1 MRYFLPFIIGYCNG
15 AIATVYA
22 VRKKHRMRQNPM
34 RYPVII
40 TAALSLAACV
50 ADVDN
55 VDSQPSDKNDAVV
68 ESDKQMNERA
78 KQASK
83 LIETAL
89 AGTQGYDITESLTTE
104 VGQRLAGTEAEARA
118 RDWAVQKF
126 KDIGLENVRVEP
138 FTIPGWERGDE
149 SAYIISPYPQKL
161 EITTL
166 GYSVATP
173 SNGVEAEVV
182 YFSELDALQATTED
196 LTGKIAFID
205 GRMAKAPDG
214 ATYGPAGMKRR
225 IGASEARHWDFCRCG
240 SSHYRIWL
248 AAKKNDSCCCLR
260 GRGDRSS
267 WWVCIQR

>member
-1 MRYFLPFIIGYCNG
+1 
-15 AIATVYA
+15 
-22 VRKKHRMRQNPM
+22 M

-166 GYSVATP
+166 GYSFPIRVGCAMLQISPKYRLPLCPVPTLIRW
-173 SNGVEAEVV
+173 SG
-182 YFSELDALQATTED
+182 FS
-196 LTGKIAFID
+196 
-205 GRMAKAPDG
+205 
-214 ATYGPAGMKRR
+214 
-225 IGASEARHWDFCRCG
+225 S
-240 SSHYRIWL
+240 
-248 AAKKNDSCCCLR
+248 AAK
-260 GRGDRSS
+260 RSLCS
-267 WWVCIQR
+267 